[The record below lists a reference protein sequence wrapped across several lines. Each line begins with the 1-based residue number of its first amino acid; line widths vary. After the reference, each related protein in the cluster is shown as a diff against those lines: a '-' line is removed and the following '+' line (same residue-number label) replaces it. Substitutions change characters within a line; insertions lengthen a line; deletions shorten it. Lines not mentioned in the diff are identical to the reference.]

1 MIRWQRAGGIAVICG
16 LAVAPL
22 SAQVY
27 RPAVSCEVA
36 DFSMTMRL
44 YLPLAYDGSGSP
56 AGDGMEGSLEINHQ
70 KVPTDRR
77 RWSLDGKRPVQFWNQ
92 DGELK
97 MMLALGPADDP
108 IRLLIET
115 KRRQGEDQYVGEF
128 RLLTSEVKLSGR
140 LACQG

>member
-1 MIRWQRAGGIAVICG
+1 VRWLPVGG
-16 LAVAPL
+16 LAAVCELCTAPTI
-22 SAQVY
+22 AKIY
-27 RPAVSCEVA
+27 RAADSCEVA

-70 KVPTDRR
+70 KVPKDRR

-97 MMLALGPADDP
+97 MMLVLGPADDP
-108 IRLLIET
+108 VRLLIET
-115 KRRQGEDQYVGEF
+115 KRRSGEDRYVGDF